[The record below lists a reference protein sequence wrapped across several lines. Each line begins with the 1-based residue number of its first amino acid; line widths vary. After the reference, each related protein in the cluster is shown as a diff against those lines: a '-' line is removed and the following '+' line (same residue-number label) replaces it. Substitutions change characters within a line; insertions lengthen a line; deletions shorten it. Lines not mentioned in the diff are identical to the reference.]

1 MDSRILSNS
10 HNASVKIFPIFTH
23 GKQGDFQA
31 NRIRPNLICSCFET
45 GLLENL
51 VEEFLSKPIRKKVER
66 FCGMWGWL
74 ARRVRCW
81 LARRV
86 AGICA
91 RSWLLM
97 LTIFPL
103 HYGVI
108 LLWRREVF
116 VGRLVGY
123 LFVKGINHLIYVR
136 KSKLVSVASRKW
148 SRQELSE
155 IHDWIH
161 DWILSGLKIHDCS
174 SEEEQDLRKTYH
186 IYIICICIYI

>member
-1 MDSRILSNS
+1 MKNNFVESFKNSTKFVYVVFSQCMDSRILSNS
-10 HNASVKIFPIFTH
+10 HNASVNIFPIFTH
-23 GKQGDFQA
+23 EKQGDFQA

-51 VEEFLSKPIRKKVER
+51 VEEFLSKPIRKKVEW
-66 FCGMWGWL
+66 FCGMWG
-74 ARRVRCW
+74 W

-108 LLWRREVF
+108 LLRRREVF

-123 LFVKGINHLIYVR
+123 LFVKGINHLIND
-136 KSKLVSVASRKW
+136 
-148 SRQELSE
+148 QEHLATFPLPFLPTHHFLHTSLQLPLPT
-155 IHDWIH
+155 HSFA
-161 DWILSGLKIHDCS
+161 L
-174 SEEEQDLRKTYH
+174 QP
-186 IYIICICIYI
+186 

>member
-10 HNASVKIFPIFTH
+10 HNASVKISLIFTH
-23 GKQGDFQA
+23 EKQGDFQA

-123 LFVKGINHLIYVR
+123 LFVKGINHLIYIYILSCSSVR
-136 KSKLVSVASRKW
+136 CAPAARSKLV
-148 SRQELSE
+148 LF
-155 IHDWIH
+155 
-161 DWILSGLKIHDCS
+161 LKFN
-174 SEEEQDLRKTYH
+174 
-186 IYIICICIYI
+186 